1 MISNTAQINTFTG
14 GMNTDTDINLLP
26 NNQYRYG
33 QDVRIVTDDEGTSG
47 VLQSVDGAKK
57 YNYSIKNTERI
68 IGTATINDIAVV
80 VTKLNDEY
88 NKIYRIENFNSPNPT
103 STVILKG
110 KLGIGKDYDSNQIS
124 IVLNYETISNIKM
137 YFTDGGSIIKVINIM
152 DDKYVQYPD
161 IDNPLLDEEG
171 NILNPNSIDIIPNAV
186 LHPFV
191 IRNLVKGNF
200 KAGVAQYCYRLYNPH
215 SQQTSLSSLSK
226 TVHLAES
233 DSSSRLEDYYGSSK
247 GSLTGKGVVLSA
259 PLDTKDFTRC
269 TIIRIF
275 YEDNDSAPTYS
286 IIDDVEIS
294 PASDEINYTDTGSSG
309 ISTLTQEEFNAL
321 TSYAFI
327 CNSITT
333 VQNRL
338 FASNV
343 TETSWVPMIED
354 VDGEIV
360 EYDAR
365 AYRANSD
372 GYIRIE
378 TSDPE
383 QYMYFGIDDVISM
396 RKVPKQH
403 DCINPYNLVTQNK
416 YSATGSKYVYGRNKK
431 LGGNGLNIEYTFIKT
446 QLEEA
451 DITEAYGGLTNSVGI
466 VGRNPVRVDY
476 VATYDIKGGDP
487 LYVDRDYNRYMQKN
501 YADPIIDSRY
511 RSYQRD
517 EIYRF
522 GIVFYNDKFI
532 PSPVLWIGDI
542 RFPDLQDCPITEM
555 KYSSLLSVPLGIQFT
570 VKNMP
575 IDAVAYEIVRCDR
588 TIEDRTIVSQGV
600 ITPIYNYRI
609 LETKESGDIGVGES
623 DKETSE
629 YRSLPFL
636 HSKKTNFQVM
646 RIAYDSK
653 ILESGI
659 LKSDE
664 HITDEYWRFISP
676 EVCFNG
682 EKMEDL
688 FKSNIYIEQQ
698 NLLLTKFN
706 PNLVN
711 QDQTDVRNWVAV
723 SSKNIYPPNGETSS
737 DTNLQKGRQFARVFL
752 TGSGKDNRQVFEF
765 YAQDFCNAYIQ
776 KFFYDKSSKHFG
788 KSQTISNAKYPPMIP
803 YNVTN
808 NGGVK
813 PYKVNIGNITY
824 SNWTATEF
832 FTSDHVPTFG
842 PAGPCLIL
850 QVSSD
855 SINNIRG
862 VSGSADSEYAY
873 ECPLIVVNAKR
884 GIVPYSG
891 NTYSARTNSV
901 YVSIGAY
908 SKEVDEPLYVYGGDT
923 YIGLLDYPAQ
933 MIFTKNDISEWNEA
947 KKYFGAYIPFES
959 TINMKLSMGEMTHRT
974 FNSSLNTV
982 DAFMQI
988 EPTQMQGFHAQSK
1001 PYYLYNDA
1009 YSVVSDAKLFT
1020 TRGLY
1025 DEANVKS
1032 YNRVYTS
1039 QAKTTNENVDSWSIF
1054 KPADYI
1060 DVDSKYG
1067 QITNI
1072 KGIFNKLYFWQNT
1085 AFGQLSVNER
1095 SLVQDNNVGQLV
1107 LGTGGVLDRYD
1118 YISTANGSSV
1128 VNDRSIVNSNSNIY
1142 WYDQDNNEIVKFGGQ
1157 GLNIIS
1163 KECNVQAYMNN
1174 MYDQKTKEANSV
1186 YDKKYDEIWFRLY
1199 NKSLIY
1205 NERLNVFTSLYTF
1218 DPDFTLPFKD
1228 KVVTTKN
1235 NDFYVINSL
1244 QIDGFGDADK
1254 DVQLKIVVNK
1264 DPQYTKVFDNIAFQG
1279 EFIAPNNKILTQDV
1293 LRGARFDTK
1302 HQTSTRQGEDLKFD
1316 YREDTYRLPVPR
1328 QDDFEENESL
1338 SFPARMRGKYMEC
1351 EYKFKS
1357 DKDYSFQMP
1366 QITTTYRYSKI

>member
-47 VLQSVDGAKK
+47 VLQSADGAKK

-191 IRNLVKGNF
+191 IRNLVNGNF
-200 KAGVAQYCYRLYNPH
+200 KAGMVQYCYRLYNPH
-215 SQQTSLSSLSK
+215 SPQTSLSSLSK
-226 TVHLAES
+226 LVHLSAS
-233 DSSSRLEDYYGSSK
+233 NSSEGLQDYYGSAK
-247 GSLTGKGVVLSA
+247 GSITGKGVVLSA

-275 YEDNDSAPTYS
+275 YEDNDSAPIYS
-286 IIDDVEIS
+286 IIDDVEVNI
-294 PASDEINYTDTGSSG
+294 ASDEINYTDTGSSG

-378 TSDPE
+378 TADPE

-396 RKVPKQH
+396 RKVPKEH
-403 DCINPYNLVTQNK
+403 DCINPYNLITQDRYK
-416 YSATGSKYVYGRNKK
+416 AIKYVYGRNGK
-431 LGGNGLNIEYTFIKT
+431 LGGNGLNVEYSFVKT
-446 QLEEA
+446 QLIESTYS
-451 DITEAYGGLTNSVGI
+451 INGGGLRNEVGMSSVLTRVDEVGI
-466 VGRNPVRVDY
+466 QDISDNTILYKDTDYGR
-476 VATYDIKGGDP
+476 I
-487 LYVDRDYNRYMQKN
+487 MQKN
-501 YADPIIDSRY
+501 EADPIIASRY
-511 RSYQRD
+511 RGYQRD

-542 RFPDLQDCPITEM
+542 RFPDQDDCPILAALGVLYT
-555 KYSSLLSVPLGIQFT
+555 VPLGVSFK

-588 TIEDRTIVSQGV
+588 TLEDRTIVSQGI
-600 ITPIYNYRI
+600 ITPICNYKI
-609 LETKESGDIGVGES
+609 VETSENGEIGIGESNKETNEYRPMPFLHTKRRPMQIAQMRDVDLVAQNFESGVIGVGDIS
-623 DKETSE
+623 DK
-629 YRSLPFL
+629 
-636 HSKKTNFQVM
+636 
-646 RIAYDSK
+646 
-653 ILESGI
+653 
-659 LKSDE
+659 
-664 HITDEYWRFISP
+664 YWRFISP

-698 NLLLTKFN
+698 NLLLSSFDV
-706 PNLVN
+706 NLVL
-711 QDQTDVRNWVAV
+711 QDKDNVRNCIAV
-723 SSKNIYPPNGETSS
+723 SSENIYPPNGESS
-737 DTNLQKGRQFARVFL
+737 SSYTMEKARKYARTYTIGGRLGTWVFQF
-752 TGSGKDNRQVFEF
+752 SGLD
-765 YAQDFCNAYIQ
+765 YCNAYVQ
-776 KFFYDKSSKHFG
+776 KFLIRGNSTMYGH
-788 KSQTISNAKYPPMIP
+788 SQNISDAKYPPIIP

-813 PYKVNIGNITY
+813 PYKINIGDITY
-824 SNWTATEF
+824 SNWTASEF
-832 FTSDHVPTFG
+832 FTSGEVLTYG

-850 QVSSD
+850 QISSD
-855 SINNIRG
+855 SIGNIYG
-862 VSGSADSEYAY
+862 VGAGTDTNFTNG
-873 ECPLIVVNAKR
+873 CPVIVVNAKR
-884 GIVPYSG
+884 GIVPYNG

-908 SKEVDEPLYVYGGDT
+908 NKQISDPIYVFGGDT
-923 YIGLLDYPAQ
+923 YIGLLDYPSQ
-933 MIFTKNDISEWNEA
+933 MIFTRNDVSEWKTA
-947 KKYFGAYIPFES
+947 KRYFGAYIPFES
-959 TINMKLSMGEMTHRT
+959 TINMKLSMGEMAGRT
-974 FNSSLNTV
+974 YNASLNTI
-982 DAFMQI
+982 DAFLQI
-988 EPTQMQGFHAQSK
+988 EPVQMQGFHAQSK

-1118 YISTANGSSV
+1118 YISTTNGSSV
-1128 VNDRSIVNSNSNIY
+1128 VNDRSIINSNSNVY

-1205 NERLNVFTSLYTF
+1205 NERLNIFTSLYTF

-1293 LRGARFDTK
+1293 LRGAKFDTK